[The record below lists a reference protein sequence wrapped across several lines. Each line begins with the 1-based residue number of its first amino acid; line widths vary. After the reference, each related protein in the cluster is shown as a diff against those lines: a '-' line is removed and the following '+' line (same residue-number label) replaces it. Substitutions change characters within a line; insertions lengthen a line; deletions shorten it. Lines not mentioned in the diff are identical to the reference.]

1 MFDSLSDKLV
11 SAFDKIRGKGSLS
24 ESDIASA
31 MKEVRLALID
41 ADVALDVVKK
51 FIDDITLE
59 AKGQQI
65 TKSIKPDQM
74 VFKIV
79 QDKLTDLLGGK
90 NAENTIKLSSPPSSI
105 MLVGLQGS
113 GKTTSAAK
121 MGLMLKGSGKKV
133 LLASLDVQRPAAM
146 EQLQILGD
154 QTNIDVLPIEKS
166 QGPVEITKRSHQLAK
181 LSGYDVVILDT
192 AGRTSVDD
200 ELMDELSEVYKT
212 SNPSEVFLVAD
223 AMTGQEAANVARSFK
238 EKSNVTSIILTRVD
252 GDARGGA
259 ALSMSNITNC
269 PIKFMGT
276 GEKLEAFETFKADR
290 IASRIL
296 GMGDVVSLVEKA
308 QSEVKEEEAKDLA
321 KKISKGTFDFND
333 FRKQLNQMK
342 KMGGMQG
349 ILSLLPGAQKIKK
362 QMAVGGLDDKILV
375 RMDSM
380 ISSMTSKE
388 RINPKL
394 LNGSRKRRIAEGS
407 GNSVQDLNRLL
418 KQFKQMTLMM
428 KKMGKKGGNMD
439 ISDAMNMQG
448 MDMPNGLP
456 KGFNPGSFPF
466 RRR

>member
-24 ESDIASA
+24 EGDIANA
-31 MKEVRLALID
+31 MKEVRLALIE
-41 ADVALDVVKK
+41 ADVALDVVKQ
-51 FIDDITLE
+51 FISDVTSE
-59 AKGQQI
+59 AQGQQI
-65 TKSIKPDQM
+65 TKSVKPDQM

-90 NAENTIKLSSPPSSI
+90 NTENDINLSSPPSSI

-121 MGLMLKGSGKKV
+121 MGMMLKNSGKKV

-154 QTNIDVLPIEKS
+154 QTNIDVLPIEKN
-166 QGPVEITKRSHQLAK
+166 QGPIEITKRSNQLAK

-200 ELMDELSEVYKT
+200 ELMNELSEVYSESK
-212 SNPSEVFLVAD
+212 PSEVFLVAD
-223 AMTGQEAANVARSFK
+223 AMTGQEAANVAKSFK
-238 EKSNVTSIILTRVD
+238 EKSNVTSIILTRAD

-276 GEKLEAFETFKADR
+276 GEKIEAFETFKAER

-388 RINPKL
+388 RVNPKI

>member
-166 QGPVEITKRSHQLAK
+166 QGPVEITKRSYQLAK

-192 AGRTSVDD
+192 AGRTSIDD

-388 RINPKL
+388 RVNPKL

-428 KKMGKKGGNMD
+428 KKMGKKGGNID

>member
-269 PIKFMGT
+269 PIKYMGT

>member
-24 ESDIASA
+24 EGDIANA
-31 MKEVRLALID
+31 MKEVRLALIE

-51 FIDDITLE
+51 FISDVTSE
-59 AKGQQI
+59 AQGQQI

-90 NAENTIKLSSPPSSI
+90 NTENDINLSSPPSSI

-121 MGLMLKGSGKKV
+121 MGMMLKNSGKKV

-154 QTNIDVLPIEKS
+154 QTNIDVLPIEKN
-166 QGPVEITKRSHQLAK
+166 QGPIEITKRSNQLAK

-200 ELMDELSEVYKT
+200 ELMNELSEVYSESK
-212 SNPSEVFLVAD
+212 PSEVFLVAD
-223 AMTGQEAANVARSFK
+223 AMTGQEAANVAKSFK

-276 GEKLEAFETFKADR
+276 GEKIEAFETFKAER

-388 RINPKL
+388 RVNPKI

>member
-24 ESDIASA
+24 EGDIANA
-31 MKEVRLALID
+31 MKEVRLALIE

-51 FIDDITLE
+51 FISDVTLE
-59 AKGQQI
+59 AQGQQI

-90 NAENTIKLSSPPSSI
+90 NTENDINLSSPPSSI

-121 MGLMLKGSGKKV
+121 MGMMLKNSGKKV

-154 QTNIDVLPIEKS
+154 QTNIDVLPIEKN
-166 QGPVEITKRSHQLAK
+166 QGPIEITKRSNQLAK

-200 ELMDELSEVYKT
+200 ELMNELSEVYSESK
-212 SNPSEVFLVAD
+212 PSEVFLVAD
-223 AMTGQEAANVARSFK
+223 AMTGQEAANVAKSFK

-276 GEKLEAFETFKADR
+276 GEKLEAFETFKAER

-388 RINPKL
+388 RVNPKI

>member
-24 ESDIASA
+24 EGDIANA
-31 MKEVRLALID
+31 MKEVRLALIE

-51 FIDDITLE
+51 FISDVTLE
-59 AKGQQI
+59 AQGQQI

-90 NAENTIKLSSPPSSI
+90 NAENDIKLSSPPSSI

-121 MGLMLKGSGKKV
+121 MGMMLKSSGKKV

-154 QTNIDVLPIEKS
+154 QTNIDVLPIDKN
-166 QGPVEITKRSHQLAK
+166 QGPIEITKRSNQLAK
-181 LSGYDVVILDT
+181 LSGYDVIILDT

-200 ELMDELSEVYKT
+200 ELMNELSEVYSESK
-212 SNPSEVFLVAD
+212 PSEVFLVAD
-223 AMTGQEAANVARSFK
+223 AMTGQEAANVAKSFK

-276 GEKLEAFETFKADR
+276 GEKLEAFETFKAER

-388 RINPKL
+388 RVNPKI

>member
-166 QGPVEITKRSHQLAK
+166 QGPVEITKRSQQLAK

-388 RINPKL
+388 RVNPKL

>member
-321 KKISKGTFDFND
+321 KKISKGTFYFND

-388 RINPKL
+388 RVNPKL